1 MLSKGFN
8 LLFIFPVVGNKT
20 DGCRYFKR
28 TSSSYTLLELCE
40 QKLLKNTVTQGME
53 KLSAAIN
60 ELCNKTNKT
69 SCLPKIST
77 TRKHAYSL
85 SLQHNKNSS
94 AVHESSFDDF
104 FLGARRRAEQKV
116 SLPAVTSSH
125 SKADTKRNI
134 ERNEDRWQE
143 RAARRPREGSEVVIV
158 QMFAENS
165 VAKNDEVFEEVP
177 VSSHMSLS
185 VKHLCLPAR
194 RNTKTEK
201 TISPTLHLPGTANV
215 QNVQNVE
222 TKAKQRNESSS
233 GKGLTKMDLK
243 IHTEREKQKTSYRY
257 MQSDDAYSK
266 KIVEDWLQKLP

>member
-1 MLSKGFN
+1 M
-8 LLFIFPVVGNKT
+8 VGNKT
-20 DGCRYFKR
+20 DACKYFKR
-28 TSSSYTLLELCE
+28 TSSSYALLYE
-40 QKLLKNTVTQGME
+40 QELLKNIDTQDME

-77 TRKHAYSL
+77 ARKHAYSL
-85 SLQHNKNSS
+85 SLQHNKHSS
-94 AVHESSFDDF
+94 AVNESSFDDF

-125 SKADTKRNI
+125 SKTDTKGNI
-134 ERNEDRWQE
+134 ERKEDRWQE

-165 VAKNDEVFEEVP
+165 VVENDEVFEEVP
-177 VSSHMSLS
+177 AS

-215 QNVQNVE
+215 QNVPNVE
-222 TKAKQRNESSS
+222 TKTKQRNESSS